1 MNTIVWLCTSAK
13 CIYVCDYRVVSV
25 KDTYIYKTTVEMTII
40 LLTICRRG
48 RSFPQPPIEP
58 QNKTVGPNDTLGPAQ
73 RPIWD
78 VDYLGCSALKPLT
91 QFLGLRVILN
101 RGKNEC
107 KNIRII
113 IIIINIYIE
122 KPIIYIFILY

>member
-58 QNKTVGPNDTLGPAQ
+58 HNKTVGPNDTLGPTQ
-73 RPIWD
+73 RPMGMQITSLARLW
-78 VDYLGCSALKPLT
+78 SPLPIFGST
-91 QFLGLRVILN
+91 SHTEQGQKWMQKYNNQYIYWETYHLYCINQVWKCN
-101 RGKNEC
+101 R
-107 KNIRII
+107 
-113 IIIINIYIE
+113 
-122 KPIIYIFILY
+122 